1 MLRGVPGFPEGDFCK
16 RNHLVASVWKW
27 PLRFCLTGINL
38 APDCFEYNALEAFR
52 KRFLFLSFVA
62 ELSQGVTSLLDGDFF
77 GKYAVGGRKFRYNG
91 RKGSIRLLPDNQVI
105 ARKDGA
111 YNVFTIN
118 RVNGLNE
125 LERLVYDYILRH
137 PKELAGMKVK
147 DVAEAVNVSSSTVM
161 RFCKKMD
168 CSGFSEFKYQYQHYL
183 AQDVAVEQKDNEL
196 EYLLEFFASVS
207 QDGNQ
212 DSMLT
217 VMDRFIGCED
227 KILFGNAGL
236 QGQLVQYASYMLN
249 AAGMETRYFTDDSFR
264 LRNLADTGDSGAILY
279 FSVQQDEELA
289 LNKLCAAKALGY
301 RIFVVS
307 NYENVQVHKIADD
320 ILTYH
325 VPMRDGVGSG
335 GVGSSQL
342 PALYYVEALARR
354 FEEVFVR

>member
-1 MLRGVPGFPEGDFCK
+1 M
-16 RNHLVASVWKW
+16 
-27 PLRFCLTGINL
+27 
-38 APDCFEYNALEAFR
+38 
-52 KRFLFLSFVA
+52 
-62 ELSQGVTSLLDGDFF
+62 LDGDFF

-118 RVNGLNE
+118 RVNSLNE

-212 DSMLT
+212 ENMLA
-217 VMDRFIGCED
+217 VLDRFIDCAD
-227 KILFGNAGL
+227 KILLGNAGL
-236 QGQLVQYASYMLN
+236 QGQLVQYASYLLN
-249 AAGMETRYFTDDSFR
+249 AAGMATRYFTDDTFR
-264 LRNLADTGDSGAILY
+264 LRNLTDTGESGVILY
-279 FSVQQDEELA
+279 FSIQQDEESA

-301 RIFVVS
+301 RILVIS

-325 VPMRDGVGSG
+325 VPVRDGVVG
-335 GVGSSQL
+335 GGAIGGGWGSSQL

-354 FEEVFVR
+354 YGEVAVR